1 MKTSVSNSEKITAGM
16 EGGLSASVSQGLS
29 QGISTAPLI
38 RTPGWRTRLHE
49 ILNRP
54 SASFNGRVLRAV
66 TLAIILCST
75 LLFVLQSIP
84 SMASWGGWGALD
96 ALVAVLFTLE
106 YGAKL
111 IVAPDGRGDEE
122 LDHLRRSTPT
132 SACSA
137 RIRFMKE
144 PMSVIDLL
152 ALLPFWLGLFV
163 SGSGFVSQL
172 LRSLRLVRILRMLR
186 LAQESTELLSLVDCV
201 LQALPALRI
210 LAFFLFLELII
221 VGGLV
226 FVSWLSSPGY
236 PRFPSILPP
245 AHAWRASPALP
256 TLV

>member
-1 MKTSVSNSEKITAGM
+1 M
-16 EGGLSASVSQGLS
+16 
-29 QGISTAPLI
+29 
-38 RTPGWRTRLHE
+38 
-49 ILNRP
+49 
-54 SASFNGRVLRAV
+54 
-66 TLAIILCST
+66 
-75 LLFVLQSIP
+75 
-84 SMASWGGWGALD
+84 
-96 ALVAVLFTLE
+96 
-106 YGAKL
+106 
-111 IVAPDGRGDEE
+111 
-122 LDHLRRSTPT
+122 
-132 SACSA
+132 
-137 RIRFMKE
+137 
-144 PMSVIDLL
+144 IDLL

-186 LAQESTELLSLVDCV
+186 LAQESTELLSLVNCV